1 MSEIAFGLV
10 LNLHQPEGNLDH
22 LLNTDEWAAR
32 EILYA
37 LDRIPRSLWPYE
49 DCARVHLALSGT
61 LLATLADPGFQHRAY
76 GIVDCGSLLWHLQN
90 NRVIDILGTAYY
102 HPVLPLIPAVDR
114 AEQLLRW
121 WRIGELLFNRCEFA
135 GMWPPE
141 MGFCPELVPLI
152 RRLGYRYVLV
162 DSAHVAPVTPMRWEE
177 LRYRPHVTR
186 YRGQEIVVVVR
197 DRELSDA
204 QESGLSADWF
214 VREVR
219 DRTQGCDFTPLV
231 TTCTDGDN
239 GGWFRNTTHGS
250 NFWSGFYTELLD
262 RHRRGDSAGI
272 RPVFIHDYLATH
284 PPVGEVRV
292 RKGAWNTGWHDGIGF
307 TQWTGGSEQRAAL
320 ARVYE
325 VSERVHAARWR
336 ADSAWPE
343 LAEALRHVL
352 RAETSC
358 NFFWGSAWLGR
369 CERDLER
376 ALELLATAGVEL
388 G

>member
-1 MSEIAFGLV
+1 MRWTASRGRCGRTRTAPASIWRCRGRCWRRWPTPHSSSGSTASS
-10 LNLHQPEGNLDH
+10 
-22 LLNTDEWAAR
+22 TAAR
-32 EILYA
+32 
-37 LDRIPRSLWPYE
+37 
-49 DCARVHLALSGT
+49 CC
-61 LLATLADPGFQHRAY
+61 
-76 GIVDCGSLLWHLQN
+76 GICRTHGSS
-90 NRVIDILGTAYY
+90 TFSAPPTTT
-102 HPVLPLIPAVDR
+102 PVLPLIPAVDR

-121 WRIGELLFNRCEFA
+121 HGVANLLFNRCEFA

-162 DSAHVAPVTPMRWEE
+162 DSVHVAPVTPMRWDE

-186 YRGQEIVVVVR
+186 YRGQEMVVVVR

-204 QESGLSADWF
+204 QESGMDADWF

-219 DRTQGCDFTPLV
+219 DRTRRCDFTPLV

-239 GGWFRNTTHGS
+239 GGWFRNTTAGS
-250 NFWSGFYTELLD
+250 NFWTGFYTELLD
-262 RHRRGDSAGI
+262 RSRRGDSGGI
-272 RPVFIHDYLATH
+272 RPVFIHDYLAEH
-284 PPVGEVRV
+284 PPVGEVRIHA
-292 RKGAWNTGWHDGIGF
+292 GAWNTGWHDGVGF
-307 TQWTGGSEQRAAL
+307 TQWTGSSEQRAAL

-325 VSERVHAARWR
+325 VSERVHEARWR
-336 ADSAWPE
+336 ADGARPE

-358 NFFWGSAWLGR
+358 SFFWGSAWLGR

-376 ALELLATAGVEL
+376 ALELVATAGVEL